1 MELDRFRELLKRSS
15 LGTPAAQAH
24 RASIPTGMI
33 ERIVSRAEQLERSG
47 SIKRGTCIKPIA
59 TSVDPHESVEE
70 LARTALS
77 TLLFSGSEPFGRPGA
92 GKSTTLKL
100 MSVRTRE
107 RDEDLRRA
115 ILNIKLWSLHRQAS
129 QRRFRMLLDRL
140 ELERRELER
149 LEWAAAAG
157 QVLPT
162 RRRGVSRRLA
172 AILRWPG
179 LLFGFGRDYQAL
191 RALTDMDLRGA
202 HFTFGDFCQRTVPP
216 LERAARLLIENHK
229 LEDECVNEVVAEA
242 LVQASTRWRW
252 LAEHPAPTTWT
263 VRIALQALD
272 PAIAASRD
280 SHIAWSINYRGHELW
295 QPIVESVWK
304 MPTHQREVI
313 GLWATCGLEPN
324 QIAHVLDLPERR
336 VRQVKDRALR
346 QLQAGDLRCQ

>member
-1 MELDRFRELLKRSS
+1 MELDRFRELLMRSS

-33 ERIVSRAEQLERSG
+33 ERIVSRAEQLELSG

-59 TSVDPHESVEE
+59 TSADPYESVEE

-100 MSVRTRE
+100 LSVQMHE
-107 RDEDLRRA
+107 SEDLQRVIA
-115 ILNIKLWSLHRQAS
+115 LHRQAS
-129 QRRFRMLLDRL
+129 QRRFRRLLARL
-140 ELERRELER
+140 ELARCEQER
-149 LEWAAAAG
+149 LEWAAATAYL
-157 QVLPT
+157 LPT
-162 RRRGVSRRLA
+162 RRRGVSRWLP
-172 AILRWPG
+172 AIRGWAG
-179 LLFGFGRDYQAL
+179 LLFGFGRDYRAL
-191 RALTDMDLRGA
+191 RALTDIDRGA
-202 HFTFGDFCQRTVPP
+202 RFTFGDFCQRTVPP
-216 LERAARLLIENHK
+216 LERAARLLIEDHN
-229 LEDECVNEVVAEA
+229 LEDECVNEVVAAA
-242 LVQASTRWRW
+242 LVQASSRWRW

-280 SHIAWSINYRGHELW
+280 SGIVSNYVGPELW

-313 GLWATCGLEPN
+313 GLWATCRLEPN

-336 VRQVKDRALR
+336 VRQVKDRTLR
-346 QLQAGDLRCQ
+346 QLQAGGLRCQ